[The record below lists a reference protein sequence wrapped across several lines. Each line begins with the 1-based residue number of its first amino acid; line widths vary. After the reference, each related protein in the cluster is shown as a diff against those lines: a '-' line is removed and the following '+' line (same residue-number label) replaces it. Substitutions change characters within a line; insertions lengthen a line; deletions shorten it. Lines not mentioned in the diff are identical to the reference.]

1 MPTAKKDRMTVAQ
14 ILEARQEELLLTWL
28 ENLHSL
34 PGSRTLELMDEEQL
48 RVQATELL
56 GTLITAFSYEEYE
69 EITGP
74 EFADSVA
81 LLQEISAS
89 RAQQGFTPSETATF
103 VLSLKDALFPSLQDE
118 YGDDPAQLN
127 AVVIRMNKVIDKL
140 ALVTFETHAA
150 SQQEIIVEQARSVLE
165 LSTPVIR
172 LWDEIILLPLVGVVD
187 TMRAAQ
193 MTERMLNTIVDTESR
208 VAILDITGVPVIDT
222 YVARHLMRTT
232 AAAKMLGAEVII
244 TGISPDAAQTLTHL
258 GIDLGAV
265 VTRGTL
271 RSGVEKAFG
280 MLGKRI
286 TDRQGGIR

>member
-1 MPTAKKDRMTVAQ
+1 MPTAKNDRMTVAQ
-14 ILEARQEELLLTWL
+14 ILEARQEELLVTWL

-48 RVQATELL
+48 RVQTTDLL
-56 GTLITAFSYEEYE
+56 GTLTTAFSYEEYKD
-69 EITGP
+69 ITGP

-140 ALVTFETHAA
+140 ALVTFETHVA

-187 TMRAAQ
+187 TLRAAQ

-232 AAAKMLGAEVII
+232 TAAKMLGAEVII

-280 MLGKRI
+280 MLGKQI
-286 TDRQGGIR
+286 TDRQGGLR